1 MSEDGVEGR
10 LVDALEANGPTD
22 RTRLIKMRAVKNPVC
37 NTPKA
42 SSTNA
47 ERIERASYEVEKRTR
62 TLRTW
67 FEGVSVDRVCKV
79 MPDTVRNCA
88 WRATRR
94 LVRSGRVKQIER
106 PCGRSHNDQV
116 SEFAELNHFR
126 EPQKAGDMSKHRYK
140 TGCALPCNDR
150 SSGGQKGCMACC
162 KHAGANPRD
171 SRTRSLDT
179 VDTQSKFKRLT
190 IKTTVQFEQ
199 RHHARLK
206 WWHSAGCGWTDPRR
220 RTAT

>member
-1 MSEDGVEGR
+1 MVRRGICGSS
-10 LVDALEANGPTD
+10 LQSDARHGAELCVADNTPPCEIRQGETD
-22 RTRLIKMRAVKNPVC
+22 REAVW
-37 NTPKA
+37 T
-42 SSTNA
+42 
-47 ERIERASYEVEKRTR
+47 I
-62 TLRTW
+62 
-67 FEGVSVDRVCKV
+67 
-79 MPDTVRNCA
+79 
-88 WRATRR
+88 
-94 LVRSGRVKQIER
+94 
-106 PCGRSHNDQV
+106 SHNGQV

-179 VDTQSKFKRLT
+179 VDTQCKFKRLT